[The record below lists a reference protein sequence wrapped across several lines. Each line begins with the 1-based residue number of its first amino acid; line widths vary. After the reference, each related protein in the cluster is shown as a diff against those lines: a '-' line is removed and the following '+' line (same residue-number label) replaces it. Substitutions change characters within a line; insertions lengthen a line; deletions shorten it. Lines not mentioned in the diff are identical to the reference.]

1 MSGTRFSTP
10 EEAEA
15 GFYKAFEDGDLEAM
29 MAVWATGDD
38 VVCIHPLRP
47 RLVGLDLIKESWSQI
62 FRHSPKMKIEINN
75 RQHLQVGDL
84 AVHVL
89 NENFLIGGEAGD
101 QSPVLATNVYRLT
114 DLGWRMIL
122 HHASPLTR
130 TAPDAGP
137 PVLH

>member
-1 MSGTRFSTP
+1 MSGIQFSTP
-10 EEAEA
+10 EEAES

-29 MAVWATGDD
+29 MAVWDTGSD

-47 RLVGLDLIKESWSQI
+47 RLVGLDLIKKSWSQI
-62 FRHSPKMKIEINN
+62 FHHSPKIKIGIDN
-75 RQHLQVGDL
+75 RQRLQVGDL
-84 AVHVL
+84 CVHVL
-89 NENFLIGGEAGD
+89 HENFVIEGQATE
-101 QSPVLATNVYRLT
+101 QSPVVATNIYRLT
-114 DLGWRMIL
+114 GVGWRMIL